1 MIPLY
6 ECPGVSVTSPAYE
19 YFLVSSLLYSNN
31 ASKSSF
37 VLTSACLATSK
48 DERYKRGGK
57 MAGVTNDSRE
67 AGPIAV
73 LSDLLGRQPYELS
86 PLKKSMAR
94 TATMDPCW
102 FHQHLTCTGIYID
115 RPSPFPFPPLCSWSW
130 VLHRPPANTSVA
142 AWVWNTSLVFY
153 SWPLPLCT
161 LSKWVPTAVY
171 LHTATLTPVT
181 SLHVPFIT
189 IRHALQERV
198 IWFLQA

>member
-6 ECPGVSVTSPAYE
+6 ECPGVSVSSPAYE

-31 ASKSSF
+31 ASKSF

-73 LSDLLGRQPYELS
+73 LSDLLGRQPYEIS

-94 TATMDPCW
+94 SATTDPCW
-102 FHQHLTCTGIYID
+102 FHQHLTCTGTDID
-115 RPSPFPFPPLCSWSW
+115 RPSPFPFPPLRSWSW
-130 VLHRPPANTSVA
+130 VLHRPPANTFVV
-142 AWVWNTSLVFY
+142 AWVWNTSLGFY
-153 SWPLPLCT
+153 SWPSPLCT
-161 LSKWVPTAVY
+161 HSKWMPTAVY
-171 LHTATLTPVT
+171 LHTANLTPVT